1 MKLAEASCGLSQ
13 NSTSKTA
20 RKQRRTPEQATG
32 NVQVHRGQAVLDLDG
47 GLNYFLRSVFN
58 YATWTEYY

>member
-1 MKLAEASCGLSQ
+1 M
-13 NSTSKTA
+13 
-20 RKQRRTPEQATG
+20 G